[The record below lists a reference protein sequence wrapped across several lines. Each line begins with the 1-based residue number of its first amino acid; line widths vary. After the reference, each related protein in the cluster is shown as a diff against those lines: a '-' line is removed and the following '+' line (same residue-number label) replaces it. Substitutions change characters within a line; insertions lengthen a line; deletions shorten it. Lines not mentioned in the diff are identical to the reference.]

1 MDCLLHA
8 QATDNNDM
16 SLPLQDLTDSVQ
28 RREEPSQQREPKQR
42 EPATLPPPILSAP
55 RHSSCTHCSPER
67 LVMDPLHKTYLVQ
80 VHSTTKSSS
89 DSPHCIQQ
97 MPSHLPT
104 AMFGYLSEPFLPS
117 SSSSPQAMKAM
128 LSDPDTLSFDQAMQG
143 EDKDKWLDAA
153 QSEISQV
160 TKKGMWQE
168 VPQSKVTTK
177 IIPGMWV
184 FHHKQH
190 PDGMV
195 KKCKARYCIR
205 GDLQEGEFEIYSP
218 VVSWATIRICLILAL
233 TLSWQMA
240 CVDFSNTFVQVNLK
254 DKVWIHIPHG
264 FTSTNTTNPMCLL
277 LHKSLYGL
285 SVAPQLWYEKLCQ
298 ALIDDSFCP
307 ANTTIVCSLKRIC

>member
-1 MDCLLHA
+1 MPPVAAPPHKSQVTFADPPASASSSPCVPSHQRENDEDVDCLLHA

-117 SSSSPQAMKAM
+117 GSSSPQAMKAM

-143 EDKDKWLDAA
+143 EDKDKWLM
-153 QSEISQV
+153 QPNRKFPKSPKREC
-160 TKKGMWQE
+160 GR
-168 VPQSKVTTK
+168 
-177 IIPGMWV
+177 
-184 FHHKQH
+184 
-190 PDGMV
+190 
-195 KKCKARYCIR
+195 KC
-205 GDLQEGEFEIYSP
+205 P
-218 VVSWATIRICLILAL
+218 
-233 TLSWQMA
+233 
-240 CVDFSNTFVQVNLK
+240 
-254 DKVWIHIPHG
+254 
-264 FTSTNTTNPMCLL
+264 NP
-277 LHKSLYGL
+277 
-285 SVAPQLWYEKLCQ
+285 
-298 ALIDDSFCP
+298 
-307 ANTTIVCSLKRIC
+307 R